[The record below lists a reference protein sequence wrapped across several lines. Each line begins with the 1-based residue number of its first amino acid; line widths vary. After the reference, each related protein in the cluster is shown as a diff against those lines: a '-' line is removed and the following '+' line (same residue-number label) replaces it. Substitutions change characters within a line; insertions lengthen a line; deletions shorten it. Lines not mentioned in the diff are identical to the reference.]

1 VHFPSVRAAVV
12 VWAVVWFVLG
22 YAIYATAFGALGSL
36 ASRAEDAQSVT
47 GPVTVAL
54 VVGYLVSLAAIG
66 SPTATW
72 ATVVSL
78 IPLTAP
84 LARPGRIAMGAAA
97 WWQPALAVVLTLA
110 TVAGL
115 VYVGSRLYV
124 RAILHSGSTLS
135 LRDAWSPSRSSAAK
149 STDATGKAQRRPT
162 IHLVRKISGVTPTR
176 QQSHPLLLTIEIG
189 AGVALGVLV
198 AVLSHDVMIGV
209 IVGAVLIAVSNRI
222 VKLWTGHSDRTLHH
236 P

>member
-1 VHFPSVRAAVV
+1 VV
-12 VWAVVWFVLG
+12 IWAVIWFVLG
-22 YAIYATAFGALGSL
+22 YAIYATALGALGSL

-47 GPVTVAL
+47 GAVTVAL
-54 VVGYLVSLAAIG
+54 IVGYLVSLAAIG
-66 SPTATW
+66 SPTTTW

-84 LARPGRIAMGAAA
+84 LAMPGRIAMGAAA
-97 WWQPALAVVLTLA
+97 WWQPAVAVALTLA

-115 VYVGSRLYV
+115 VYVGGRLYV

-135 LRDAWSPSRSSAAK
+135 LRDAWSPDRSPVAK
-149 STDATGKAQRRPT
+149 STDVTSKVQRRRT
-162 IHLVRKISGVTPTR
+162 TLRFRKTTGMTRTP
-176 QQSHPLLLTIEIG
+176 QQSRPLLLTVITG
-189 AGVALGVLV
+189 AGVVLGVLV

-209 IVGAVLIAVSNRI
+209 IVAAALIAVTTQI
-222 VKLWTGHSDRTLHH
+222 VKLWSSHSDQTLHH

>member
-1 VHFPSVRAAVV
+1 VRAAVV

-54 VVGYLVSLAAIG
+54 IVGYIVSLAAIG
-66 SPTATW
+66 SPTTTW

-84 LARPGRIAMGAAA
+84 LAMPGRIAMGAAA

-115 VYVGSRLYV
+115 VYVGGRLYV

-135 LRDAWSPSRSSAAK
+135 LRDAWSPSRSPAAK
-149 STDATGKAQRRPT
+149 STDVTDKAQRWPT
-162 IHLVRKISGVTPTR
+162 IFRIRKTTGMTPTA
-176 QQSHPLLLTIEIG
+176 QQSHPLLLTVIIG

-198 AVLSHDVMIGV
+198 AVLSHVVMIGV
-209 IVGAVLIAVSNRI
+209 IVGAAIIAVTNQI
-222 VKLWTGHSDRTLHH
+222 VKLRTGHSDRTLHH

>member
-1 VHFPSVRAAVV
+1 VV

-54 VVGYLVSLAAIG
+54 IVGYVVSLAAIG
-66 SPTATW
+66 NPTATW

-84 LARPGRIAMGAAA
+84 LAMPGRIAMGAAA

-110 TVAGL
+110 TVVGL
-115 VYVGSRLYV
+115 VYVGGRLYV

-135 LRDAWSPSRSSAAK
+135 LRDAWSPSRPLAANSAHL
-149 STDATGKAQRRPT
+149 TGKVQRRTT
-162 IHLVRKISGVTPTR
+162 ILRSRKTAGMTPPP
-176 QQSHPLLLTIEIG
+176 QSHPLLLTVIIG

-209 IVGAVLIAVSNRI
+209 IVGAALIAVTNQI